1 MAFSNASFSEFYIS
15 VCAENQI
22 QINPHVLEVLDNTL
36 LTGNV
41 ILNLSGKK
49 WQRSV
54 QKLNDMD
61 AFALS
66 KCLKN
71 NKFFTSLDV
80 SYNRI
85 TDEGVKHFADLLGVN
100 STLNSLD
107 LRFNCFRADGAQF
120 LAKILQGNRTLCR
133 LRLSG
138 NKIGDSGGMLLAM
151 MLQINNSLMEL
162 ELSACDLGIQS
173 VITFANVLKSNR
185 SLRCVD
191 FSRSLL
197 NGHEEYW
204 VVHISNMLVVNS
216 SLLELHLGMTGMA
229 DTGMERLAE
238 GLKLNHSLRYLDLQY
253 NGVSCDGAYHL
264 ANVLRKNPTLD
275 VIDLSFNRLEDEG
288 GIYLSKALSSPGCSL
303 RALSVS
309 SNNIRTD
316 GLLALAQAVKVNP
329 NQTQINIWGNYLEEP
344 VCQAFKELIYSG
356 HLLREQTDVTAYE
369 MNNQVCLAEICN
381 GLKKLNYRIN
391 FCPYDTV
398 ATYFSINFFKRL
410 F

>member
-1 MAFSNASFSEFYIS
+1 MSY
-15 VCAENQI
+15 
-22 QINPHVLEVLDNTL
+22 
-36 LTGNV
+36 TGKNV

-71 NKFFTSLDV
+71 NKFFTSLD
-80 SYNRI
+80 
-85 TDEGVKHFADLLGVN
+85 
-100 STLNSLD
+100 
-107 LRFNCFRADGAQF
+107 
-120 LAKILQGNRTLCR
+120 GNRTLCR

-391 FCPYDTV
+391 FCPYDTDKNQQTEEQLLHQSCV
-398 ATYFSINFFKRL
+398 LAELQLTPTEHFTPLHTPFTFTSDQDFFTSL
-410 F
+410 HNS